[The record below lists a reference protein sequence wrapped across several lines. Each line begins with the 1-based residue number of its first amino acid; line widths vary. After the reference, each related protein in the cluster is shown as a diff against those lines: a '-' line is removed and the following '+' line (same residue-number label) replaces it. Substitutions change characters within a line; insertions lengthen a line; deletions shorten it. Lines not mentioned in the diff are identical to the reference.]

1 MKTIYLLILTISI
14 SFSVTSQSNK
24 VGVNTTTPTENVDIN
39 GLVRLRAHPEDG
51 ETNAIYTK
59 TNGDA
64 SGTKDQ
70 TFTAVRHLMADANGV
85 VGQADNDRNV
95 IASVTKTFIAP
106 SGGFDTGTYDN
117 PPYTVEFGP
126 FTIGFYQK
134 SNNNKLYCV
143 MKSNSTT
150 QASVDLR
157 EFTGTTPYLFPS
169 NLINLTA
176 GTWFDLDLSYDGDNY
191 YFVMSVDAWYADIRL
206 ANTGKVYLLTV
217 LGARWVGSG
226 GQDTQTVADDQF
238 TVNIMQLSL

>member
-14 SFSVTSQSNK
+14 SFSVKSQTKN
-24 VGVNTTTPTENVDIN
+24 VGVNTTTPTENMDVN
-39 GLVRLRAHPEDG
+39 GIVRLRAHPQDG

-70 TFTAVRHLMADANGV
+70 TFIATRNLLADANGV

-106 SGGFDTGTYDN
+106 SGGFGTGSASN
-117 PPYTVEFGP
+117 PSYVVDFGP
-126 FTIGFYQK
+126 FAVGFYQK

-143 MKSNSTT
+143 IKSNSTT
-150 QASVDLR
+150 QANVDLR
-157 EFTGTTPYLFPS
+157 EFTGSTPYLFPS
-169 NLINLTA
+169 GSISLTGGSWYNLDDALP
-176 GTWFDLDLSYDGDNY
+176 GDNF